1 MVRLFILIF
10 SFVIVAVSLETSL
23 GRVQASPCDQGFI
36 NPLTNVHWPCIFPIQ
51 IAGISLGKK
60 TPLDADNPKSPICF
74 CPSSLGIPSPG
85 IRINFWAPNR
95 WIDTVEN
102 PGCMMPLGI
111 DILPETGQLHGSTR
125 NTHRQA
131 TTFAQMHYY
140 IAPVWALLG
149 LFTDVPCLDT
159 SGFDVAMISEVLPT
173 YQNEVLGAI
182 INPEAVLFGNPAAL
196 LACVAD
202 AGFSH
207 TGGTIDTLF
216 WCMGGWGSTYP
227 IGGRSSSGDIVE
239 ANAAIAAKQIFMMG
253 RLGLLRNSLRSG
265 CGERL
270 APIWQKSLYKL
281 QMMKPVKQSSC
292 FNIGRSGLLWTA
304 QKHPPNHDNYSWQVF
319 EKEYCCVTAF

>member
-1 MVRLFILIF
+1 MARCFLLFTLL
-10 SFVIVAVSLETSL
+10 VSGFFLETS
-23 GRVQASPCDQGFI
+23 VNSAQASPCNQGFI
-36 NPLTNVHWPCIFPIQ
+36 NPLTKVHWPCIFPIQ
-51 IAGISLGKK
+51 IAGISIGSKSA
-60 TPLDADNPKSPICF
+60 LDADNPKSPICF
-74 CPSSLGIPSPG
+74 CPGSLGIPSPG

-102 PGCMMPLGI
+102 PGCMMPLGV
-111 DILPETGQLHGSTR
+111 DVFPENGQLHGSTR

-140 IAPVWALLG
+140 IAPVWAMLG
-149 LFTDVPCLDT
+149 LFTDIPCLDV
-159 SGFDVAMISEVLPT
+159 SGFDVAMVSEVLPT

-202 AGFSH
+202 AGLSH
-207 TGGTIDTLF
+207 TGGTLDTLF

-227 IGGRSSSGDIVE
+227 LGGRSSSGDIVE

-292 FNIGRSGLLWTA
+292 INIGRTGLLWTTL
-304 QKHPPNHDNYSWQVF
+304 KHPPHHDNYAWQVF